1 MHGLWKFAVA
11 ALAVGLA
18 GTASAADPVKVG
30 VLLPLSGSSAI
41 SGQEILLGI
50 KLAAEEVNAK
60 GGVIGR
66 PIELVIEDDEGSP
79 TKGTSAVHKEIEGD
93 NVCAIVGTYNS
104 DVALAEARI
113 AREHKIPMSSGGST
127 SVAVTDANTPGD
139 PWFFRAFPG
148 SDEQG
153 EQSALDVVKR
163 LGAKNL
169 AIIADNSSYGQS
181 LADQFKKVTTAAGA
195 KMLVVE
201 NYNAGEQDFYAMLS
215 RVKAMQPDAIYI
227 AGLLTEGAAIIRQSG
242 EINFKPRFVGSGSM
256 MSDKFTELAGPAS
269 EGFAVSSMF
278 EPNTPNAY
286 GRAFNERF
294 VKRWGHNANVFSAL
308 GFDSAA
314 IVFEAIKRAGK
325 PDGLA
330 IRDAMVAMKDAP
342 LVQGPEGTMVNY
354 DNKGGA
360 HFKIG
365 LAVVKNGQRQL
376 MPFD

>member
-1 MHGLWKFAVA
+1 VQKLIERDHVP
-11 ALAVGLA
+11 AL
-18 GTASAADPVKVG
+18 
-30 VLLPLSGSSAI
+30 
-41 SGQEILLGI
+41 
-50 KLAAEEVNAK
+50 
-60 GGVIGR
+60 
-66 PIELVIEDDEGSP
+66 
-79 TKGTSAVHKEIEGD
+79 
-93 NVCAIVGTYNS
+93 VGTYNS
-104 DVALAEARI
+104 DVALAESKI

-127 SVAVTDANTPGD
+127 SIAVTNANTPGD

-163 LGAKNL
+163 LGAKKL

-195 KMLVVE
+195 QVLAVE
-201 NYNAGEQDFYAMLS
+201 NYNAGEQDFYSLLS
-215 RVKAMQPDAIYI
+215 RIKALQPDAVYI
-227 AGLLTEGAAIIRQSG
+227 AGLLTEGAAIVRQAG
-242 EINFKPRFVGSGSM
+242 EVGLKTRIVGSGSM

-308 GFDSAA
+308 GFDSAS
-314 IVFEAIKRAGK
+314 IVLEAIKRAGK
-325 PDGLA
+325 EDGVA
-330 IRDAMVAMKDAP
+330 IRNAMMAMKDFP
-342 LVQGPEGTMVNY
+342 LVQGPEGTKLSY
-354 DNKGGA
+354 DEKGGS

-365 LAVVKNGQRQL
+365 LAVVKGGHREL
-376 MPFD
+376 MPFE